1 MTGPEQPNHEPS
13 RLSTQPAGK
22 DGAVWTDS
30 EAANTLRYQPGVRG
44 GHVESLF
51 LKGNS
56 PDGKRA
62 LWIKQTLLAP
72 KQPGQPAVAELW
84 AVAFRRDSKDPSRCP
99 VANKRTFPIAEASFG
114 SAPFF
119 FRLPGAEFTQGHA
132 RGEIGGDGNGKQLS
146 WDLAFD
152 CPSDAFRPFP
162 NERMYKGP
170 FPRTK
175 TLTPVANT
183 RLSGFF
189 EVEGE
194 RWDVTGYAAAQGHNW
209 GKGHSQ
215 AYAWVHGN
223 AFTPQRGSAD
233 VSQVWLEALSGRVRV
248 GPVRTPWLSCAA
260 ICIDDTVYRFD
271 GTAAMLSRRIKVD
284 DRSYQLELAQGDAR
298 LKARFWAD
306 PNQIAGLRYDDP
318 DGQTLS
324 CLNSK
329 LAWAEVAMTA
339 RGRTWTLKSDQVAL
353 ELGTRKDDHGIAILV

>member
-1 MTGPEQPNHEPS
+1 MTGPEQPNHEPRS
-13 RLSTQPAGK
+13 LSTEASAQA
-22 DGAVWTDS
+22 AASDS
-30 EAANTLRYQPGVRG
+30 EASNALRYLPSMRG
-44 GHVESLF
+44 GHVESYF

-56 PDGKRA
+56 PDGRRA

-72 KQPGQPAVAELW
+72 KQADRPVVVELW
-84 AVAFRRDSKDPSRCP
+84 AVAFRRDSKDPARTP
-99 VANKRTFPIAEASFG
+99 LANKRTFPIAEASFG
-114 SAPFF
+114 SSPFF
-119 FRLPGAEFTQGHA
+119 FRLPSAELGHGHA
-132 RGEIGGDGNGKQLS
+132 RGELGNDGHGPRLS
-146 WDLAFD
+146 WDLCYE
-152 CPSDAFRPFP
+152 CPSEAFRPFP
-162 NERMYKGP
+162 AESMYKGP

-194 RWDVTGYAAAQGHNW
+194 RWDVGGFAAAQGHNW
-209 GKGHSQ
+209 GKGHAQ

-233 VSQVWLEALSGRVRV
+233 VSQVWLEGLSGRVRV

-260 ICIDDTVYRFD
+260 ICIDDTIHRFD
-271 GTAAMLSRRIKVD
+271 GPAALLSRRVKID
-284 DRSYQLELAQGDAR
+284 NRSYQIELSQGDAR

-306 PNQIAGLRYDDP
+306 PTQIAGLRYEDP
-318 DGQTLS
+318 DGLTLS

-329 LAWAEVAMTA
+329 LAWAEVALTV

-353 ELGTRKDDHGIAILV
+353 ELGTRKADHGITILV